1 MIQSCKLYS
10 KKWSIDYLNSNFEL
24 SKTFISPFSGI
35 VFFMLFF
42 FYFFFFFFFFFF
54 LLNLLSTLA
63 KFFRRRHIVIQ
74 YTYIQ
79 IDMIMKMKM
88 KSHFEDKL
96 HFDYNTVTHLH
107 FHNLSLRSYFQTIH
121 INKVQSLL
129 KIKPILNCL
138 HFLIQLVPQVHS

>member
-1 MIQSCKLYS
+1 MVLTSERDIRRFVLA
-10 KKWSIDYLNSNFEL
+10 
-24 SKTFISPFSGI
+24 
-35 VFFMLFF
+35 VFF
-42 FYFFFFFFFFFF
+42 YIFF
-54 LLNLLSTLA
+54 LILNLLSTLV
-63 KFFRRRHIVIQ
+63 KFFRRRHIGIQ

-79 IDMIMKMKM
+79 IDMIIMKMTMKM

-96 HFDYNTVTHLH
+96 HFDYNTITHLH

-129 KIKPILNCL
+129 KIEPILNCL

>member
-1 MIQSCKLYS
+1 M
-10 KKWSIDYLNSNFEL
+10 
-24 SKTFISPFSGI
+24 
-35 VFFMLFF
+35 
-42 FYFFFFFFFFFF
+42 
-54 LLNLLSTLA
+54 
-63 KFFRRRHIVIQ
+63 
-74 YTYIQ
+74 
-79 IDMIMKMKM
+79 MIMKMTTKM

-107 FHNLSLRSYFQTIH
+107 FRSLSLHSYFKTIH